1 MENWGNQCAQL
12 LLGLLTQRQ
21 TVESGRLRQE
31 HLNAW
36 ACLFGWFY
44 ITLRHWRSA
53 RYPYRKAI
61 SFICTVFYF
70 VDKWHSGLQ
79 VHALSMLVLV
89 GLGLSSRKLLQWA
102 CKLSCEPPSCLHIRL
117 LQGAHIIGGIKSA
130 KDAAFFKYF
139 DDNLCCW
146 RPCIRPVDARL
157 GLEGRPCLAKAF
169 TNCPPITC
177 RRIPWRSRVFHQP
190 DHLCCAGTTSVKAQL
205 HQCVVLRQRWVLE
218 RQNRFDADSESLSC
232 DWAALSWKHMKAII

>member
-102 CKLSCEPPSCLHIRL
+102 CKLSCEPPSCLQKDFSKVPISLAESNLRRTRLFSTILMTIRAAEDL
-117 LQGAHIIGGIKSA
+117 ASA
-130 KDAAFFKYF
+130 
-139 DDNLCCW
+139 L
-146 RPCIRPVDARL
+146 
-157 GLEGRPCLAKAF
+157 
-169 TNCPPITC
+169 
-177 RRIPWRSRVFHQP
+177 
-190 DHLCCAGTTSVKAQL
+190 
-205 HQCVVLRQRWVLE
+205 
-218 RQNRFDADSESLSC
+218 
-232 DWAALSWKHMKAII
+232 